1 MKSFL
6 AVMAALF
13 VVMPAATA
21 NAQKDM
27 LGPKDGAGLEPV
39 DTGRVTVG
47 SAAPDFT
54 LASLTGQRISLSD
67 YRGKKNIILVFYRGY
82 W

>member
-1 MKSFL
+1 MKSLL
-6 AVMAALF
+6 AVMAALTMA
-13 VVMPAATA
+13 VPAATVH
-21 NAQKDM
+21 AQKDM

-39 DTGRVTVG
+39 DTGRVAIG

-54 LASLTGQRISLSD
+54 LASLAGQRISLSD
-67 YRGKKNIILVFYRGY
+67 YRGRKNIILVFYRGY